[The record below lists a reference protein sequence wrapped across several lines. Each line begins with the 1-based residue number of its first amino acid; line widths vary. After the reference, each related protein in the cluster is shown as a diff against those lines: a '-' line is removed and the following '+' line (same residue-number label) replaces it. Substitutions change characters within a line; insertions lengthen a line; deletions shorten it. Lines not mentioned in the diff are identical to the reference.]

1 MPPYAL
7 RHPALAVVAVAS
19 LGAGTVAPAVASA
32 ATPQP
37 AIVKTQDLGGLLTT
51 LLGDVTS
58 SVGGLVDQLVA
69 GTLPGVLPQ
78 GSLSTLIDTLVKAPL
93 AAVSEMLELLSPTQ
107 LTQIVS
113 QGPAAATTQLLQGLL
128 ATVTKLTTT
137 LAAGTAQLPTVGDAF
152 DRFTAILAGGVPTAS
167 EAIAKLI
174 AVLDQITTQLGLPNV
189 ASLPAVGPLID
200 KLLALSGQVQD
211 PAAAAAI
218 TRTLTA
224 AGKASGLN
232 ANAAAALAA
241 AGLGPAGAAAAPAE
255 AVRIARARIASV
267 TVGASRRTIK
277 LRVVCPTT
285 APGSGCV
292 VRPTVKLRGKAAKL
306 ARSVTVARGTTQTV
320 SATIPASVAK
330 QVRKAGGKLVVRLAT
345 TGATAGAHVKT
356 LSVPRG

>member
-37 AIVKTQDLGGLLTT
+37 AIVKTQDLGGLLTN
-51 LLGDVTS
+51 LLGGVTGT
-58 SVGGLVDQLVA
+58 VGGLVDQLVA

-78 GSLSTLIDTLVKAPL
+78 NSLSTLISTLLGAPL
-93 AAVSEMLELLSPTQ
+93 TAVTEILDLLSPTQ

-152 DRFTAILAGGVPTAS
+152 DRLTAILAGGVPSAA
-167 EAIAKLI
+167 EAVSKLI
-174 AVLDQITTQLGLPNV
+174 AVLDQITAQLGLPNV

-200 KLLALSGQVQD
+200 KLLALSGEVKD

-232 ANAAAALAA
+232 ANSAAALGA
-241 AGLGPAGAAAAPAE
+241 AGLGTAAAAAPAE
-255 AVRIARARIASV
+255 AVRVARARIAGVS
-267 TVGASRRTIK
+267 VGASRRTIK

-285 APGSGCV
+285 APATGCV
-292 VRPTVKLRGKAAKL
+292 VRPTVKLRGSSAKL

-320 SATIPASVAK
+320 SAKIPASVAK
-330 QVRKAGGKLVVRLAT
+330 KVRRAGGKLVVRLAT

-356 LSVPRG
+356 LTVPAG